1 MAFVI
6 SVTSGVEIVFH
17 SMYTQHTL
25 RSVTVTVT
33 VARLMKLDLLVRRSG
48 RERGG
53 DDEVETRY
61 EDEMETRYLSSM
73 SFNEPVE

>member
-1 MAFVI
+1 M
-6 SVTSGVEIVFH
+6 
-17 SMYTQHTL
+17 HTL

-48 RERGG
+48 RGRGG

-61 EDEMETRYLSSM
+61 EDEMDMIHAMCVGHVISKQYEISA
-73 SFNEPVE
+73 P